1 MFEVV
6 LYENRKGESQIRD
19 YIDNITQSNSKDSHI
34 KFKRFNNCIVYLKMD
49 GTRAGL
55 PHVKHLDGEIWE
67 LRPGDDRVL
76 QRLTFETPKI
86 SDISIAS
93 SASSSAR
100 TSSAVNATSAAPR
113 FSSNRLR
120 LRVPGIGTIHGF
132 LQIIH
137 ASEI

>member
-19 YIDNITQSNSKDSHI
+19 YINDITQSNSKDSRI

-55 PHVKHLDGEIWE
+55 PHIKHIDGEIWE

-76 QRLTFETPKI
+76 FAAWIGNKFVLLHQFLKTTQKTP
-86 SDISIAS
+86 
-93 SASSSAR
+93 
-100 TSSAVNATSAAPR
+100 
-113 FSSNRLR
+113 
-120 LRVPGIGTIHGF
+120 
-132 LQIIH
+132 Q
-137 ASEI
+137 SEIDQAKRELADWKERHPNDSDVSD